1 MNYLII
7 LILCFLLIGCATIR
21 SMSFSLTTPPNS
33 TDAQSE
39 NAPTPEPAQAP
50 HSENITLIAVGDILM
65 HNTQI
70 WSGEQNDDSY
80 NFNSFFTP
88 VESLIKAGDYASTDF
103 EAPMAGPDSG
113 YTGYPLFNSPDA
125 MADAFKNAGFDL
137 VVTAN
142 NHILDRGYKGALRTL
157 EVLRK
162 SSLDTTGCF
171 SSPEAQNSPL
181 IKNIRGVKVGYIAYT
196 YGTNGISIPLDAPY
210 LVNILNADKVL
221 ADIRKLR
228 PQVDILVL
236 VLHWGEED
244 RLQPTD
250 QQKEF
255 AHKFLE
261 AGADVILGS
270 HPHVLEPMQV
280 LNIAGK
286 NKFVFYSMGNFIS
299 AQNGLERNSGI
310 VLNLKFHKNF
320 GSKITTL
327 TEVSYV
333 PTYAHSYKSNDKLQY
348 RVVPIV
354 DTIQKIKDGTE
365 PFLTTQDLPTLEQ
378 VFDQTSEILGKGFK
392 SVPTIS
398 SRIMKLGQEKHAFSM
413 HVFLVSSS
421 ST

>member
-1 MNYLII
+1 MKRKVNYLII
-7 LILCFLLIGCATIR
+7 LLLCFLLIGCTTIR
-21 SMSFSLTTPPNS
+21 SMSFSLTPSNS
-33 TDAQSE
+33 TDAQPE
-39 NAPTPEPAQAP
+39 NTPTPTPQAP
-50 HSENITLIAVGDILM
+50 HTENITLIAVGDILM

-70 WSGEQNDDSY
+70 WSGEQYDDSY

-88 VESLIKAGDYASTDF
+88 VESLIKTGDYASTNF

-125 MADAFKNAGFDL
+125 MADAFKKAGFDL

-171 SSPEAQNSPL
+171 PSYEAQNSPL

-196 YGTNGISIPLDAPY
+196 YGTNGISIPQNAPY
-210 LVNILNADKVL
+210 LVNILNPDKVVT
-221 ADIRKLR
+221 DIRKLR

-236 VLHWGEED
+236 VLHWGEEY

-270 HPHVLEPMQV
+270 HPHVIEPMQV

-286 NKFVFYSMGNFIS
+286 NKFVIYSMGNFIS

-310 VLNLKFHKNF
+310 VLNLKFHKDF
-320 GSKITTL
+320 GSNITTL

-348 RVVPIV
+348 RVVPIM

-365 PFLTTQDLPTLEQ
+365 PFLTTQDLPTLER
-378 VFDQTSEILGKGFK
+378 VFDQTSEMLGEGFE

-398 SRIMKLGQEKHAFSM
+398 SRIMKLRQ
-413 HVFLVSSS
+413 
-421 ST
+421 